1 MKGLSNLGN
10 TCYMNSSLQMLLNI
24 KDFCSIIM
32 SNKEK
37 DQSLRNFAEFIM
49 KYHITNNGVIVPK
62 LIKNMINKNEMFNNY
77 DQHDS
82 AEFLI
87 CFLEIIDNII
97 KKKNIYNKFE
107 INEKTILKCKVRKCL
122 YKSETINKRMF
133 LFFPI
138 EKKCNNLDDCY
149 RLYKINEKLIDDNM
163 WFCERCNKKRIA
175 SKRTEIIDW
184 PNNLF
189 IKLKRFDYN
198 INGAFK
204 NNKKINVPLSWRR
217 NYKLKGGVIHNG
229 NVGGGHY
236 MYFGKYFNKW
246 FLFNDSNVTEIDHK
260 ILNILKDKAYILNY
274 YKE

>member
-1 MKGLSNLGN
+1 
-10 TCYMNSSLQMLLNI
+10 
-24 KDFCSIIM
+24 
-32 SNKEK
+32 
-37 DQSLRNFAEFIM
+37 
-49 KYHITNNGVIVPK
+49 
-62 LIKNMINKNEMFNNY
+62 
-77 DQHDS
+77 
-82 AEFLI
+82 
-87 CFLEIIDNII
+87 
-97 KKKNIYNKFE
+97 
-107 INEKTILKCKVRKCL
+107 
-122 YKSETINKRMF
+122 
-133 LFFPI
+133 
-138 EKKCNNLDDCY
+138 
-149 RLYKINEKLIDDNM
+149 M

-246 FLFNDSNVTEIDHK
+246 FLFNDSDSPSTVSLSLLTF
-260 ILNILKDKAYILNY
+260 AF
-274 YKE
+274 